1 MTRITNADQV
11 LVLLRAHLERADKT
25 RRANRPSAPSSKR
38 SALQRVTEIASD
50 GQVSE
55 DDIRR
60 ALVASILVEE
70 FGAGLAGDV
79 RFQDVVTN
87 VLKMISE
94 DGASGELIDGA
105 LKQLARGADQMR

>member
-25 RRANRPSAPSSKR
+25 RSAKRPSASSPKR

-50 GQVSE
+50 RQASE

-60 ALVASILVEE
+60 ALVAGILVEE
-70 FGAGLAGDV
+70 FGAGLSGDV
-79 RFQDVVTN
+79 RFQELVTN
-87 VLKMISE
+87 VLKMILENDSINQ
-94 DGASGELIDGA
+94 LLDGA
-105 LKQLARGADQMR
+105 LKQLVRG

>member
-11 LVLLRAHLERADKT
+11 LILLRAHLERADKT
-25 RRANRPSAPSSKR
+25 RRTARSTAVRAKR
-38 SALQRVTEIASD
+38 SALERVSEIAVD
-50 GQVSE
+50 RQASE

-60 ALVASILVEE
+60 ALISGILTEE
-70 FGAGLAGDV
+70 FGAELASDA

-94 DGASGELIDGA
+94 DSASSQVIDGA
-105 LKQLARGADQMR
+105 LKQLMKGENSAR

>member
-25 RRANRPSAPSSKR
+25 RRANRPGTPARKR

-50 GQVSE
+50 SQASE

-94 DGASGELIDGA
+94 DGASSQLIDGA
-105 LKQLARGADQMR
+105 LRQLAKSEDQMR